1 KIGNHLFNCWRARK
15 LIKHWIEIVQRM
27 ADLVNRPLF
36 TLPQCSVRQE
46 CILFKEETDL
56 VTRFQEIVIAG
67 AVLFVCGEDRDDAPR
82 MKVTNKFFCSR
93 AQTIAGLR
101 FNKVFEYQETVAF
114 VTGELFW
121 VHWRSFLDFARFSV
135 NREAVV

>member
-1 KIGNHLFNCWRARK
+1 
-15 LIKHWIEIVQRM
+15 
-27 ADLVNRPLF
+27 
-36 TLPQCSVRQE
+36 
-46 CILFKEETDL
+46 
-56 VTRFQEIVIAG
+56 
-67 AVLFVCGEDRDDAPR
+67 

-114 VTGELFW
+114 VAGELLW
-121 VHWRSFLDFARFSV
+121 VHWRSFLDFAGFSV